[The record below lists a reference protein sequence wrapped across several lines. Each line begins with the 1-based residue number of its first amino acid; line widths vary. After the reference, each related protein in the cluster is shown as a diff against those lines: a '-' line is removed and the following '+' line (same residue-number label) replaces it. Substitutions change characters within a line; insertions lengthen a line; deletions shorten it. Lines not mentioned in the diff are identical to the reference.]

1 MIKDPQIFIVY
12 EPGMMGT
19 FFCNLLLFQ
28 ETLINDHSRNLK
40 WAGDEHSEYNAH
52 GTLYKDPLKNFHTF
66 TDFKKIKDKDWTSFF
81 APLENK
87 GISIHSLPSWE
98 FLRLDY
104 TKYFSNYVIGLIAPS
119 KDNCSAWADR
129 SLQSTHTGHLKTEWW
144 YKNVRDITKVPKEF
158 IDGMRMKERKKYLQS
173 QYEIIEN
180 TKMPDRTVHFDL
192 DFIEIESIQEFCDQC
207 CKALGIKCFDL
218 PHRLVSQ
225 FLEKNKIFFD
235 KLPK

>member
-12 EPGMMGT
+12 EPGMIGT

-28 ETLINDHSRNLK
+28 ETLIDNHSQNLK
-40 WAGDEHSEYNAH
+40 WTGDEHSEYNTH
-52 GTLYKDPLKNFHTF
+52 GTLYKDTLKNFHTS
-66 TDFKKIKDKDWTSFF
+66 TDFKKIKYKELTSFF

-87 GISIHSLPSWE
+87 GISIHRLASWE

-104 TKYFSNYVIGLIAPS
+104 PRYFSNYVIGLITPS

-129 SLQSTHTGHLKTEWW
+129 SLRATSRQTTHTESW
-144 YKNVRDITKVPKEF
+144 YKNVRDITKIPKEF

-173 QYEIIEN
+173 RYEIIEN

-192 DFIEIESIQEFCDQC
+192 DCIEIESIQEFCDQC
-207 CKALGIKCFDL
+207 CKTVGVKCFDL
-218 PHRLVSQ
+218 PHGLVSQ

>member
-12 EPGMMGT
+12 EPGMIGT

-28 ETLINDHSRNLK
+28 ETLIDNHSQNLK
-40 WAGDEHSEYNAH
+40 WTGDEHSEYNTH
-52 GTLYKDPLKNFHTF
+52 GTLYKDTLKNFHTS
-66 TDFKKIKDKDWTSFF
+66 TDFKKIKYKELTSFF

-87 GISIHSLPSWE
+87 GISIHRLASWE

-104 TKYFSNYVIGLIAPS
+104 PRYFSNYVIGLITPS

-129 SLQSTHTGHLKTEWW
+129 SLRATSRQTTHTESW
-144 YKNVRDITKVPKEF
+144 YKNVRDITKIPKEF

-173 QYEIIEN
+173 RYEIIEN

-192 DFIEIESIQEFCDQC
+192 DCIEIESIQEFCDQC